1 MLYKDWDLF
10 NNLWTNISLL
20 RLDLFYFFVTIPG
33 TALSD
38 YFNIEGSL
46 LVHREKTKT
55 LPSENRVSGCG
66 VLGLGRSV
74 NDSGVPEGSPL
85 FWNSQTL

>member
-1 MLYKDWDLF
+1 MLISEK
-10 NNLWTNISLL
+10 TTSLL

-46 LVHREKTKT
+46 LVRREKTKT
-55 LPSENRVSGCG
+55 LPPENRAT
-66 VLGLGRSV
+66 RKK
-74 NDSGVPEGSPL
+74 PENRATRNPISLPDIGKVFATHL
-85 FWNSQTL
+85 